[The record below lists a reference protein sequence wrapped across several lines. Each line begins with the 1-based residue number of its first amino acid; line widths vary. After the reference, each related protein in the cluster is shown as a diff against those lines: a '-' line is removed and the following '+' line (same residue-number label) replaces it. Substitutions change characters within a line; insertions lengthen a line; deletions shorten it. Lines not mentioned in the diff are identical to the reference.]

1 MKVNNLVQVFISIK
15 RINMKY
21 MELSNVQGRVVCIR
35 DAVSTLHITHQL
47 ILDVAFTAGCIYNK
61 HLGRCPIQG
70 VLCLP

>member
-1 MKVNNLVQVFISIK
+1 
-15 RINMKY
+15 MKY